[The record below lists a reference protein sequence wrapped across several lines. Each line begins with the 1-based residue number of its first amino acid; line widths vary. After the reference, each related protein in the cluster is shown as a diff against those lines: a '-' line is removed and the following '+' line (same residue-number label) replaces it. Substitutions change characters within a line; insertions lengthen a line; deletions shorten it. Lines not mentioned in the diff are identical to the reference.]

1 MCLRQR
7 RLSIR
12 EKADAHMNTHT
23 HTLCNAYF
31 TPVEQQHGL
40 PIITSMN
47 HGLPSGCQEDG
58 GGGEDDGE
66 QK

>member
-12 EKADAHMNTHT
+12 EKADAHMNT

>member
-1 MCLRQR
+1 M
-7 RLSIR
+7 SKTEEIEHKR
-12 EKADAHMNTHT
+12 ESGRTHEHTHT